1 MSTGPSALLLSI
13 LGRLF
18 QMSSHFLCYLCIAF
32 QKMNDYNGKAFRQ
45 TFAKRTAGTAAQ
57 RTLKI
62 TEE

>member
-1 MSTGPSALLLSI
+1 MSGD
-13 LGRLF
+13 
-18 QMSSHFLCYLCIAF
+18 FLCYLCIAF